1 MGNPKGVKRDF
12 QALEKRRFEAM
23 RLLDQGL
30 NQCETARRL
39 KVARQTVS
47 AWRRQ
52 YRRQGVAGLRRAG
65 RAGRKPLLDAAQRE
79 RLTALLLEGPE
90 AHGFPTP
97 LWTCP
102 RVARLI
108 GDEFGVDYHEGH
120 VWKILRG
127 LGWSPQRPV
136 GRARERNEAA
146 IRSWQRKTWPGI
158 KKKAHNEGR
167 TLVFIDES
175 GLSQKPHRCRSWAPR
190 GQTPVL
196 QFNFNWQ
203 KLSVAAGL
211 TLRNFYFRLY
221 PGAIGQVEVIDF
233 LKALVRHIDQPLLI
247 VWDRLPAHRSRL
259 VREFIELSEGHIVTE
274 YLPPYAPELNPVE
287 YIWSYWKQHEL
298 PNVCPKDY
306 GELSRRARQ
315 ALRRMRRKPRLIT
328 AFWKQSSLCFD

>member
-1 MGNPKGVKRDF
+1 M
-12 QALEKRRFEAM
+12 
-23 RLLDQGL
+23 
-30 NQCETARRL
+30 
-39 KVARQTVS
+39 
-47 AWRRQ
+47 
-52 YRRQGVAGLRRAG
+52 
-65 RAGRKPLLDAAQRE
+65 AAQD
-79 RLTALLLEGPE
+79 LA
-90 AHGFPTP
+90 
-97 LWTCP
+97 
-102 RVARLI
+102 
-108 GDEFGVDYHEGH
+108 GH
-120 VWKILRG
+120 Y
-127 LGWSPQRPV
+127 
-136 GRARERNEAA
+136 
-146 IRSWQRKTWPGI
+146 
-158 KKKAHNEGR
+158 KKAHNEGR

-190 GQTPVL
+190 GETPVL

-328 AFWKQSSLCFD
+328 AFWKQSSLCFRLTVYYAGLNKCVPSELDFGSELPDARVMRLRNLTERTGVYIVLGISQVRMVQRVEGLHAGSEERSAR